1 MTSSPHETEGSKRWN
16 QSTRFGQGDAVVHI
30 SAQNLAQL
38 EVCLPPREEQTAIAT
53 VLSDMDAE
61 ISALE
66 RRRDKIHSVKLGMM
80 QQLLTGRIRLV
91 KPESLKNNEEMA

>member
-1 MTSSPHETEGSKRWN
+1 
-16 QSTRFGQGDAVVHI
+16 
-30 SAQNLAQL
+30 
-38 EVCLPPREEQTAIAT
+38 
-53 VLSDMDAE
+53 MDAE